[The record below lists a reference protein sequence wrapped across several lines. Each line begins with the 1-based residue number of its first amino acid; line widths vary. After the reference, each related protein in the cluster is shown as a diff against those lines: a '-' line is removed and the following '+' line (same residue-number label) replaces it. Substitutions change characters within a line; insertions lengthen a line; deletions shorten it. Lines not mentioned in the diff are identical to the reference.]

1 MSTQP
6 NILFFHCDSMD
17 GRMLGSIGHPAMRN
31 ATPNLDALAQQG
43 TMLRN
48 FYCNSPICVCSRASM
63 VRGQFIHHC
72 EAWNNYRGLDED
84 DPNLFT
90 HFDAHGWR
98 TRLSPRTD
106 YLSGHHT
113 IRARVSAWTRSANI
127 ERPSYNEAAPRIIE
141 SDLERVHERD
151 WQEVER
157 AGQWLREQS
166 SAEGSP
172 FLLYLSVN
180 APHPAFITSR
190 HYLDKLDL
198 GAVDIPPLD
207 PTDHPVVRYSR
218 ISRNWTHGFSD
229 EMARLTR
236 SVYMG
241 MVSEV
246 DAMVGLA
253 LQALR
258 ESGLAENTYVI
269 FSSDHGELALEH
281 QLWYKM
287 SMYEGAVRIP
297 FIAAGP
303 GIRKGA
309 VIESLASLV
318 DLYPTFVDLAG
329 LPQPSGLDGN
339 SLLPELTGRASQHPD
354 HVLAEY
360 HDTACNTGT
369 FMLRRGDWKY
379 IAYAGYAPQLF
390 DLRQDPAELH
400 NQAVTW
406 PQVAHE
412 METHLRRIVDCDTV
426 DAKVKG
432 YDRRCFRRWR
442 QEQRSAGTYE
452 ISMARI
458 YSGWDDLKDEQVRP
472 WTAEDER
479 KIVEWMNQE

>member
-1 MSTQP
+1 MPSQP

-17 GRMLGSIGHPAMRN
+17 GRMLGHPAMRN

-43 TMLRN
+43 AMFRT

-63 VRGQFIHHC
+63 LSGQFTHHC
-72 EAWNNYRGLDED
+72 EAWNNYKGLDED

-106 YLSGHHT
+106 YVSGHHT

-127 ERPSYNEAAPRIIE
+127 ERPAYNEAAPRIIE

-151 WQEVER
+151 WAEVER
-157 AGQWLREQS
+157 AGQWLREQGR
-166 SAEGSP
+166 AESSP
-172 FLLYLSVN
+172 FLLYISVN
-180 APHPAFITSR
+180 APHPAFVTSR
-190 HYLDKLDL
+190 HYLNKLDL
-198 GAVDIPPLD
+198 NAVDVPPLD

-258 ESGLAENTYVI
+258 ESGLAEDTYVI

-297 FIAAGP
+297 LIAAGP
-303 GIRKGA
+303 SIRKGA
-309 VIESLASLV
+309 VIESPASLV
-318 DLYPTFVDLAG
+318 DIYPTFAEMAG
-329 LPQPSGLDGN
+329 LPTPSGLDGR
-339 SLLPELTGRASQHPD
+339 SLLPELRGGTSTRPD
-354 HVLAEY
+354 RVFAEY

-369 FMLRRGDWKY
+369 FMLRHGDWKY
-379 IAYAGYAPQLF
+379 IACAGYTPQLF
-390 DLRQDPAELH
+390 DLRHDAAELH
-400 NQAVTW
+400 NRASDR
-406 PQVAHE
+406 PEIAAN
-412 METHLRRIVDCDTV
+412 MEAQLRQIVDYETV
-426 DAKVKG
+426 DARVKA
-432 YDRRCFRRWR
+432 YDQRCFRRWR

-452 ISMARI
+452 SSMARI
-458 YSGWDDLKDEQVRP
+458 YSGWDDIRDEQVRP
-472 WTAEDER
+472 WTAEDEAR
-479 KIVEWMNQE
+479 VVAWMNQE

>member
-1 MSTQP
+1 LPTLP
-6 NILFFHCDSMD
+6 NIVFFHCDSMD
-17 GRMLGSIGHPAMRN
+17 GRLLGSMGHPAMRN

-43 TMLRN
+43 TMFRT

-63 VRGQFIHHC
+63 LSGRFTHHC
-72 EAWNNYRGLDED
+72 EAWNNYKGLDED

-98 TRLSPRTD
+98 SRLSPRTD
-106 YLSGHHT
+106 YVSGRHT

-127 ERPSYNEAAPRIIE
+127 ERPAYNGAAPRVIE
-141 SDLERVHERD
+141 SDLERVHEHD

-157 AGQWLREQS
+157 AGQWLREHGR
-166 SAEGSP
+166 EGSAP
-172 FLLYLSVN
+172 FLLYLSIN
-180 APHPAFITSR
+180 APHPAFVTSR
-190 HYLDKLDL
+190 RYLDRLDL
-198 GAVDIPPLD
+198 KAVDIPPLD
-207 PTDHPVVRYSR
+207 EEEHPVVRYSR
-218 ISRNWTHGFSD
+218 ISRNWTHGYSE
-229 EMARLTR
+229 EMVRLTR

-246 DAMVGLA
+246 DAMVGESLR
-253 LQALR
+253 ALR
-258 ESGLAENTYVI
+258 DAGLADSTYFV

-303 GIRKGA
+303 GIRRGA
-309 VIESLASLV
+309 VIERPASLV
-318 DLYPTFVDLAG
+318 DLYPTFMGLAG
-329 LPQPSGLDGN
+329 LPRPSGLDGH
-339 SLLPELTGRASQHPD
+339 SLWPELNGQPSTRPD
-354 HVLAEY
+354 RVFAEY

-390 DLRQDPAELH
+390 DLRHDPAELR
-400 NQAVTW
+400 NLASAR
-406 PQVAHE
+406 PEIAGD
-412 METHLRRIVDCDTV
+412 MEAQLRQIVDYDAV

-452 ISMARI
+452 ASMARI
-458 YSGWDDLKDEQVRP
+458 YSGWDDIEADQAKP
-472 WTAEDER
+472 WTEEDEAR
-479 KIVEWMNQE
+479 IVAWMDQA